1 MIDRLESFI
10 WKCFLIFNKN
20 TGLTFRWNFH
30 VILFLWLFSSVSEG
44 NFFHIHCKE
53 LGEVLFC
60 DIGAWKGCQ
69 TYDKDLFHMEFDG
82 RGVCVKIPMWWADM
96 VIEVFR
102 IVRDL
107 FTFRAIYKINI
118 FMLRNLDIQMIG
130 SSTRVGEAGF
140 FFDIK
145 IHTNSVKMANMGLKF
160 SFLRLFALKWV
171 EITALY
177 S

>member
-1 MIDRLESFI
+1 MLHGNLVCFSRLETEQNISLQILYSWLTDSNLSFGSV
-10 WKCFLIFNKN
+10 FLYSTKIQDWLSGEISMWYFS
-20 TGLTFRWNFH
+20 
-30 VILFLWLFSSVSEG
+30 LWLFSSVSEG

-60 DIGAWKGCQ
+60 DIGAWQGRQ
-69 TYDKDLFHMEFDG
+69 TCDKDLFHMEFDG

-130 SSTRVGEAGF
+130 RFTRVGEPGF
-140 FFDIK
+140 IL
-145 IHTNSVKMANMGLKF
+145 T
-160 SFLRLFALKWV
+160 
-171 EITALY
+171 
-177 S
+177 